1 MGDISPRREHLLVLI
16 PYAVDDILDELKKKF
31 PYVKITVHAQQRV
44 DRKVISDPIAE
55 DLWKDITILV
65 TLFTLPPDPSF
76 VPNLHLIHVLSAGV
90 DRLYSS
96 PFWNETDVALTN
108 SSGVHGPQIA
118 EWVILQILSHSH
130 RQKLLL
136 ELQRQHVWG
145 SNKVP
150 REQQDGVGQTF
161 GVLGYGAIGRQAAR
175 AAHALGFDV
184 IAFTATPKKT
194 PESKRDHG
202 YIVPRTGDP
211 DGSIPSAWYS
221 GLDKASL
228 HEFLS
233 QKIDVLLV
241 SVPLTPETTHLLA
254 KPEFEIL
261 GENNAFIINVARGK
275 VLEQNDL
282 IAALKEYSESGGIG
296 GATAGAGGLRGAALD
311 VTDPE
316 PLPADSELWDLE
328 NVVVT
333 PHVSARGSSNVQRS
347 FQIVEQNLTR
357 IAEGKSLLNEVSRR
371 KGY

>member
-1 MGDISPRREHLLVLI
+1 MYKG
-16 PYAVDDILDELKKKF
+16 
-31 PYVKITVHAQQRV
+31 
-44 DRKVISDPIAE
+44 
-55 DLWKDITILV
+55 LWEDITILV
-65 TLFTLPPDPSF
+65 TLFTLPPDPSL

-96 PFWNETDVALTN
+96 PIWNEIDITITN

-136 ELQRQHVWG
+136 ELQREHIWG
-145 SNKVP
+145 SDKVP

-175 AAHALGFDV
+175 IAHSLGYEV
-184 IAFTATPKKT
+184 IAFTATPRKT
-194 PESKRDHG
+194 PESKKDRG

-211 DGSIPSAWYS
+211 DGSIPSSWYS

-233 QKIDVLLV
+233 QDIDVLLV

-254 KPEFEIL
+254 KDEFEIL
-261 GENNAFIINVARGK
+261 GRSNAFVINVSRGK
-275 VLEQNDL
+275 VLHQGDL
-282 IAALKEYSESGGIG
+282 IESLKKYSESGGTG
-296 GATAGAGGLRGAALD
+296 GATAGADGLRGAALD

-316 PLPADSELWDLE
+316 PLPADSELWDLD

-333 PHVSARGSSNVQRS
+333 PHIRYVYPSVTSSAYL
-347 FQIVEQNLTR
+347 EQ
-357 IAEGKSLLNEVSRR
+357 S
-371 KGY
+371 

>member
-1 MGDISPRREHLLVLI
+1 
-16 PYAVDDILDELKKKF
+16 
-31 PYVKITVHAQQRV
+31 
-44 DRKVISDPIAE
+44 
-55 DLWKDITILV
+55 
-65 TLFTLPPDPSF
+65 
-76 VPNLHLIHVLSAGV
+76 VLSAGV

-96 PFWNETDVALTN
+96 PIWKEAKITLTN

-145 SNKVP
+145 SDKVP

-175 AAHALGFDV
+175 VADALGFEV

-194 PESKRDHG
+194 PESKKDHG

-211 DGSIPSAWYS
+211 DGSIPSSWHS

-233 QKIDVLLV
+233 RDIDVLLV

-254 KPEFEIL
+254 REEFEIL
-261 GENNAFIINVARGK
+261 GKNNAFIINVSRGK

-282 IAALKEYSESGGIG
+282 IEALKKYSESGGTG
-296 GATAGAGGLRGAALD
+296 GAIAGANGLRGAALD

-316 PLPADSELWDLE
+316 PLQADSELWDLE
-328 NVVVT
+328 NVIVT
-333 PHVSARGSSNVQRS
+333 PHIRYEEPSFTSSKCLLNGHEILFCTNNNVKHSARGSSNVQRS

-357 IAEGKSLLNEVSRR
+357 IAEGKTLLNVVNRN